1 MIARHC
7 VNWSPV
13 THYWC
18 LMCDQVTRGLQDT
31 GDQDGARGS
40 HSHPRLAITRLW
52 LIARQ
57 CVNWCVMSTISG
69 IIILYPVGWP
79 GWFPGPDCVLPRGP
93 RHENPGLGIR
103 NYSPAPTFLFQPSTD
118 WRHHEVNIAEILTK
132 YVREY
137 FSELHIKVGSGIM
150 SLIQLGKKKTIFGRS
165 RLCWAWFIKSTL
177 FCHWLWI

>member
-1 MIARHC
+1 MNFLFHWLLIFYPIWEKLSLFPPGSCRS
-7 VNWSPV
+7 VLYRELNGEIEWSPDTV
-13 THYWC
+13 LTGHQLLITGVSC
-18 LMCDQVTRGLQDT
+18 VTRWPGASRILVT
-31 GDQDGARGS
+31 RMAPGAR
-40 HSHPRLAITRLW
+40 I
-52 LIARQ
+52 LILDSQSPVSDWQ

-132 YVREY
+132 YVR
-137 FSELHIKVGSGIM
+137 
-150 SLIQLGKKKTIFGRS
+150 
-165 RLCWAWFIKSTL
+165 
-177 FCHWLWI
+177 